1 MVIRPLVWQDK
12 DKIRPLLE
20 QRGTFNKKEI
30 EVAVELVDEAL
41 RSPER
46 DEYHVA
52 CAIDFP
58 DSLAGYICFG
68 PIPMTDGCYDL
79 YWIVVDRKYSR
90 SGIGG
95 RLLEFMEKDVIN
107 KGARR
112 IYVDTSSTS
121 AYDAARSF
129 YEKHG
134 YGLVCVL
141 KDFYRENDHKMI
153 YMKELGH
160 CLHRSQQL
168 P

>member
-12 DKIRPLLE
+12 DKIRQLLE

-41 RSPER
+41 RFPER
-46 DEYHVA
+46 EEYHVA
-52 CAIDFP
+52 CAIDPP

-68 PIPMTDGCYDL
+68 PIPMTDDCYDL
-79 YWIVVDRKYSR
+79 YWIIVDEKYSGN
-90 SGIGG
+90 GIGG
-95 RLLEFMEKDVIN
+95 RLLEFMEKGLIN
-107 KGARR
+107 KRARR
-112 IYVDTSSTS
+112 IYVDTSSAS
-121 AYDAARSF
+121 GYDAARSF

-134 YGLVCVL
+134 YRLVCVL

-160 CLHRSQQL
+160 CVHPSQQL

>member
-12 DKIRPLLE
+12 DKIRQLLE

-30 EVAVELVDEAL
+30 DVAVELVDEAL
-41 RSPER
+41 RFPEK
-46 DEYHVA
+46 DEYRVA
-52 CAIDFP
+52 CAIDPP

-68 PIPMTDGCYDL
+68 PIPMTDDCYDL
-79 YWIVVDRKYSR
+79 YWVVVDEKYSR

-95 RLLEFMEKDVIN
+95 RLLEFMESNVI
-107 KGARR
+107 GLRARR

-134 YGLVCVL
+134 YRLVCVL

-153 YMKELGH
+153 YKKELRH
-160 CLHRSQQL
+160 CFR
-168 P
+168 

>member
-12 DKIRPLLE
+12 DKIQQLLE

-41 RSPER
+41 RFPER
-46 DEYHVA
+46 EEYHVA
-52 CAIDFP
+52 CAIDPP

-79 YWIVVDRKYSR
+79 YWIVVDKKYSR
-90 SGIGG
+90 NGIGG
-95 RLLEFMEKDVIN
+95 RLIEFMEKDVIN
-107 KGARR
+107 KRARR
-112 IYVDTSSTS
+112 IYVDTSSAS
-121 AYDAARSF
+121 GYDAARSF

-134 YGLVCVL
+134 YRLVCVL

-153 YMKELGH
+153 YVKELGH
-160 CLHRSQQL
+160 CLHPGQQL